1 MDVST
6 GDLMSLP
13 AVVSMGVGAFL
24 SITLAADRWF
34 KMRSTDATHASII
47 TADRDRWQVRAERA
61 EAAIDDY
68 RAKLNQIIL
77 DTSEMKAQLA
87 VQIEQL
93 KNLREENDELR
104 AEVRR
109 LAGGSNVRAIS

>member
-1 MDVST
+1 MDV
-6 GDLMSLP
+6 P
-13 AVVSMGVGAFL
+13 AVDLTSMPAVIGYGLGAF
-24 SITLAADRWF
+24 AAVAAVAERWWRT
-34 KMRSTDATHASII
+34 RSTDATHASII
-47 TADRDRWQVRAERA
+47 TADRDRWQARAERA

-68 RAKLNQIIL
+68 RSKLNQIIL